1 MKRSARTENSPQ
13 EAARV
18 GEELREARIAL
29 GISVEDAAT
38 QLRINKRYLQALE
51 EGRVKDLPGAAYAV
65 GFVRSY
71 ATALGLD
78 ADDAVRRFRDMSGT
92 AVTKSGELVFPEPV
106 PSRGI
111 PTGILA
117 AIGVAIALAGYIAW
131 YQWSGRGARVVDSVP
146 PLPPRLERAAD
157 AAAPREAPPAP
168 AVEPPAPTPAPVAA
182 PPPPRIDPDKPRIV
196 IRAKGESWVQLRDNT
211 ANRVITDRVLRA
223 GETIEVPNRPGIA
236 LTTGKAENLDILLD
250 GRDVDPFGGPGVRR
264 NIALEPDRLRPPP
277 PTQATAPAPG
287 TAAAPAPRPPAATTQ
302 PAPAA
307 APAPAPRPPAATQPA
322 TPTPPTPPRP

>member
-1 MKRSARTENSPQ
+1 MKRSARTENTVL

-38 QLRINKRYLQALE
+38 QLRINRRYLMALE

-78 ADDAVRRFRDMSGT
+78 ADDAVRRFRDVSGT
-92 AVTKSGELVFPEPV
+92 AVTKQGDLVFPEPV
-106 PSRGI
+106 PRRGI

-157 AAAPREAPPAP
+157 ATTAAREAPAPVAEPPAP
-168 AVEPPAPTPAPVAA
+168 APAPVAA
-182 PPPPRIDPDKPRIV
+182 PAPPPRIDPDKPRIV
-196 IRAKGESWVQLRDNT
+196 IRAKGESWVQIRDNPG
-211 ANRVITDRVLRA
+211 NRVLTDRVLRA
-223 GETIEVPNRPGIA
+223 GDSVEIPNRAGIV

-250 GRDVDPFGGPGVRR
+250 GQEVDPFGGPGVRR

-277 PTQATAPAPG
+277 APSP
-287 TAAAPAPRPPAATTQ
+287 AAAATPAPRPV
-302 PAPAA
+302 
-307 APAPAPRPPAATQPA
+307 PA
-322 TPTPPTPPRP
+322 TPTPPAPPRP

>member
-1 MKRSARTENSPQ
+1 MKRSARTENTVQ

-38 QLRINKRYLQALE
+38 QLRINKRYLMALE

-131 YQWSGRGARVVDSVP
+131 YQWSGRGERVVDSVP
-146 PLPPRLERAAD
+146 PLPPRLERAAE
-157 AAAPREAPPAP
+157 ATTPREAPAP
-168 AVEPPAPTPAPVAA
+168 AAEPPAPAPAPVAA
-182 PPPPRIDPDKPRIV
+182 PPPPPRIDPDKPRIV
-196 IRAKGESWVQLRDNT
+196 IRAKGESWVQIRDNP
-211 ANRVITDRVLRA
+211 ANRVITDRVLRS
-223 GETIEVPNRPGIA
+223 GETIEIPNRPGIV
-236 LTTGKAENLDILLD
+236 LTTGKAENLDLLLD
-250 GRDVDPFGGPGVRR
+250 GQEVEAFGGPGVRR
-264 NIALEPDRLRPPP
+264 NIALEPDRLR
-277 PTQATAPAPG
+277 APSAQ
-287 TAAAPAPRPPAATTQ
+287 AAP
-302 PAPAA
+302 
-307 APAPAPRPPAATQPA
+307 PAPAPRP

>member
-1 MKRSARTENSPQ
+1 MKRSARTDNSPQ

-18 GEELREARIAL
+18 GEELREARNAL
-29 GISVEDAAT
+29 GVSLEDAAT

-78 ADDAVRRFRDMSGT
+78 PDEAVRRFRDVSGT

-106 PSRGI
+106 PRRGI
-111 PTGILA
+111 PTGVLA
-117 AIGVAIALAGYIAW
+117 ALGLALAMGGYIAW
-131 YQWSGRGARVVDSVP
+131 YQWSGRGERVVDAVP

-157 AAAPREAPPAP
+157 ATAPRETPTAPVAEPPAP
-168 AVEPPAPTPAPVAA
+168 APVPVAA
-182 PPPPRIDPDKPRIV
+182 PPPPPRIDPDKPRVV
-196 IRAKGESWVQLRDNT
+196 IRAKGESWVQIRDNPG
-211 ANRVITDRVLRA
+211 NRVITDRVLRA
-223 GETIEVPNRPGIA
+223 GETIEIPNRPGIV

-250 GRDVDPFGGPGVRR
+250 GQDVDPFGGPGVRR

-277 PTQATAPAPG
+277 AQ
-287 TAAAPAPRPPAATTQ
+287 TTT
-302 PAPAA
+302 
-307 APAPAPRPPAATQPA
+307 PAPAPRPAPA
-322 TPTPPTPPRP
+322 TPTPPTPRP

>member
-1 MKRSARTENSPQ
+1 MKRSARTETSPQ

-29 GISVEDAAT
+29 GVSVEDAAT
-38 QLRINKRYLQALE
+38 QLRINKRYLMALE

-106 PSRGI
+106 PRRGI

-117 AIGVAIALAGYIAW
+117 AIGVAIAVFGYVAW
-131 YQWSGRGARVVDSVP
+131 YQWSGRGERVVDSVP
-146 PLPPRLERAAD
+146 PLPARLERAAEAPATREASPAPVAEPPAPPPPA
-157 AAAPREAPPAP
+157 AAAPRP
-168 AVEPPAPTPAPVAA
+168 A
-182 PPPPRIDPDKPRIV
+182 PPPIDPDKPRIV
-196 IRAKGESWVQLRDNT
+196 IRAKGESWVQIRDNPG
-211 ANRVITDRVLRA
+211 NRVLTDRVLRA
-223 GETIEVPNRPGIA
+223 GETIEIPNRPGIV

-250 GRDVDPFGGPGVRR
+250 GQDVDPFGGPGVRR

-277 PTQATAPAPG
+277 AQ
-287 TAAAPAPRPPAATTQ
+287 TTT
-302 PAPAA
+302 
-307 APAPAPRPPAATQPA
+307 PAPAPRPAPATPA
-322 TPTPPTPPRP
+322 TPTPPRP

>member
-1 MKRSARTENSPQ
+1 MKRSARTDNSPL

-18 GEELREARIAL
+18 GEELREARNAL
-29 GISVEDAAT
+29 GVSLEDAAT

-78 ADDAVRRFRDMSGT
+78 PDEAVRRFRDVSGT

-106 PSRGI
+106 PRRGI
-111 PTGILA
+111 PTGVLA
-117 AIGVAIALAGYIAW
+117 ALGLALAMGGYIAW
-131 YQWSGRGARVVDSVP
+131 YQWSGRGERVVDAVP

-157 AAAPREAPPAP
+157 ATAPRETPTAPVAEPPAP
-168 AVEPPAPTPAPVAA
+168 APAPVAA
-182 PPPPRIDPDKPRIV
+182 PPPLRIDPDKPRVV
-196 IRAKGESWVQLRDNT
+196 IRAKGESWVQIRDNT
-211 ANRVITDRVLRA
+211 ANRVLTDRVLRA
-223 GETIEVPNRPGIA
+223 GETIEIPNRAGIV

-250 GRDVDPFGGPGVRR
+250 GQDVDPFGGPGVRR
-264 NIALEPDRLRPPP
+264 NIALEPDRLRAPPAQ
-277 PTQATAPAPG
+277 TT
-287 TAAAPAPRPPAATTQ
+287 TSAPAPRPA
-302 PAPAA
+302 
-307 APAPAPRPPAATQPA
+307 PA

>member
-1 MKRSARTENSPQ
+1 MKRSARTDNSPQ

-18 GEELREARIAL
+18 GEELREARNAL
-29 GISVEDAAT
+29 GVSLEDAAT

-78 ADDAVRRFRDMSGT
+78 PDEAVRRFRDVSGT

-106 PSRGI
+106 PRRGI
-111 PTGILA
+111 PTGVLA
-117 AIGVAIALAGYIAW
+117 ALGLALAMGGYIAW
-131 YQWSGRGARVVDSVP
+131 YQWSGRGERVVDAVP

-157 AAAPREAPPAP
+157 ATAPRETPTAPV
-168 AVEPPAPTPAPVAA
+168 VEPPAPAPAPIAA
-182 PPPPRIDPDKPRIV
+182 PPPPPRIDPDKPRVV
-196 IRAKGESWVQLRDNT
+196 IRAKGESWVQIRDNPG
-211 ANRVITDRVLRA
+211 NRVITDRVLRA
-223 GETIEVPNRPGIA
+223 GETIEIPNRPGIV

-250 GRDVDPFGGPGVRR
+250 GQDVDPFGGPGVRR
-264 NIALEPDRLRPPP
+264 NIALEPERLRPQPAQANPP
-277 PTQATAPAPG
+277 
-287 TAAAPAPRPPAATTQ
+287 APAPRPPGATTQ
-302 PAPAA
+302 PAPATP
-307 APAPAPRPPAATQPA
+307 PAPAPRPPA

>member
-38 QLRINKRYLQALE
+38 QLRINKRYLMALE

-92 AVTKSGELVFPEPV
+92 TVGKSGDLVFPEPV
-106 PSRGI
+106 PKRGL

-117 AIGVAIALAGYIAW
+117 AIGVAIALVGYIAW
-131 YQWSGRGARVVDSVP
+131 YQWSGRGERVVDNVP
-146 PLPPRLERAAD
+146 PLPPRLERVAD
-157 AAAPREAPPAP
+157 AAAPRDAPAPAAEPPAP
-168 AVEPPAPTPAPVAA
+168 APTPVVAPPP

-196 IRAKGESWVQLRDNT
+196 IRAKGESWVQIRDNA
-211 ANRVITDRVLRA
+211 ANRVMTDRVLRA
-223 GETIEVPNRPGIA
+223 GDTIEIPNRPGIV

-250 GRDVDPFGGPGVRR
+250 GDQVEAFGGPGVRR
-264 NIALEPDRLRPPP
+264 NIALEPDRLRPSAA
-277 PTQATAPAPG
+277 QASTPA
-287 TAAAPAPRPPAATTQ
+287 AAAPPR
-302 PAPAA
+302 
-307 APAPAPRPPAATQPA
+307 PAPAPPA
-322 TPTPPTPPRP
+322 TPPANPPRP

>member
-1 MKRSARTENSPQ
+1 MKRSARTDNSPQ

-18 GEELREARIAL
+18 GEELREARNAL
-29 GISVEDAAT
+29 GVSLEDAAT

-78 ADDAVRRFRDMSGT
+78 PDEAVRRFRDVSGT

-106 PSRGI
+106 PRRGI
-111 PTGILA
+111 PTGVLA
-117 AIGVAIALAGYIAW
+117 ALGLALAMGGYIAW
-131 YQWSGRGARVVDSVP
+131 YQWSGRGERVVDAVP

-157 AAAPREAPPAP
+157 ATAPRETPTTPVAETPAP
-168 AVEPPAPTPAPVAA
+168 APVPVAA
-182 PPPPRIDPDKPRIV
+182 PPPPPRIDPDKPRVV
-196 IRAKGESWVQLRDNT
+196 IRAKGESWVQIRDNPG
-211 ANRVITDRVLRA
+211 NRVITDRVLRA
-223 GETIEVPNRPGIA
+223 GETIEIPNRPGIV

-250 GRDVDPFGGPGVRR
+250 GQDVDPFGGPGVRR
-264 NIALEPDRLRPPP
+264 NIALEPERLRPPP
-277 PTQATAPAPG
+277 AQANTPAS
-287 TAAAPAPRPPAATTQ
+287 APRPPGATTQ
-302 PAPAA
+302 PAPAT
-307 APAPAPRPPAATQPA
+307 APAPAPRPPA

>member
-18 GEELREARIAL
+18 GEELREARLAL
-29 GISVEDAAT
+29 GVSVEDAAT

-106 PSRGI
+106 PRRGI

-117 AIGVAIALAGYIAW
+117 AIGVAVALGGYIAW
-131 YQWSGRGARVVDSVP
+131 YQWSGRGERVVDSVP
-146 PLPPRLERAAD
+146 PLPPRLERAAE
-157 AAAPREAPPAP
+157 APAGREAPAAPVLEPPAP
-168 AVEPPAPTPAPVAA
+168 APAPVAA
-182 PPPPRIDPDKPRIV
+182 PPPPPPRIDPDKPRVV
-196 IRAKGESWVQLRDNT
+196 IRAKGESWVQVRDNPG
-211 ANRVITDRVLRA
+211 NRVLVDRVLRT
-223 GETIEVPNRPGIA
+223 GESIEIPNRPGIV
-236 LTTGKAENLDILLD
+236 LTTGKAENLDILVD
-250 GRDVDPFGGPGVRR
+250 GQDVDPFGGPGVKR
-264 NIALEPDRLRPPP
+264 NIMLEADRLKAASAQPG
-277 PTQATAPAPG
+277 APASVP
-287 TAAAPAPRPPAATTQ
+287 TPAPRP
-302 PAPAA
+302 APA
-307 APAPAPRPPAATQPA
+307 TPA
-322 TPTPPTPPRP
+322 TPTPPRP

>member
-38 QLRINKRYLQALE
+38 QIRINKRYLLALE

-117 AIGVAIALAGYIAW
+117 AIGVAIALVGYIAW
-131 YQWSGRGARVVDSVP
+131 YQWSGRGERVVDNVP
-146 PLPPRLERAAD
+146 PLPPRLERVAD
-157 AAAPREAPPAP
+157 AAALRDAPAP
-168 AVEPPAPTPAPVAA
+168 VAEPSAPAPTPVVA
-182 PPPPRIDPDKPRIV
+182 PPPPRIDPDKPRVV
-196 IRAKGESWVQLRDNT
+196 IRAKGESWVQIRDNA
-211 ANRVITDRVLRA
+211 ANRVMTDRVLRA
-223 GETIEVPNRPGIA
+223 GDTIEIPNRPGIV

-250 GRDVDPFGGPGVRR
+250 GDQVEALGGPGVRR
-264 NIALEPDRLRPPP
+264 NIALEPDRLRPSAA
-277 PTQATAPAPG
+277 QASTPA
-287 TAAAPAPRPPAATTQ
+287 AAAPPR
-302 PAPAA
+302 
-307 APAPAPRPPAATQPA
+307 PAPAPPA
-322 TPTPPTPPRP
+322 TPPANPSRP